1 MNLSNTLLF
10 RGLEDTEITS
20 LLNCLDATERSYKK
34 SEVILSEGSI
44 TENIGILLSG
54 MAVILC
60 NDIWGN
66 TSILGNVAPGSV
78 FAEVYACVPGQPMLV
93 SVSAV
98 EDTSVLFVNVGH
110 VLATCTNSC
119 PFHTRLVQNL
129 LTICAHKS
137 LRLSQRILHTTS
149 KSIRGRLMSYFSECA
164 KLSGSNSFLI
174 PYNRQQ
180 LADYLNVDRSAMC
193 NELSKMQK
201 DGVIEY
207 ERNRILLKA

>member
-44 TENIGILLSG
+44 TENIGIVLSG
-54 MAVILC
+54 MAVIFC

-66 TSILGNVAPGSV
+66 TSILGNVVPGSV

-98 EDTSVLFVNVGH
+98 ED
-110 VLATCTNSC
+110 
-119 PFHTRLVQNL
+119 
-129 LTICAHKS
+129 
-137 LRLSQRILHTTS
+137 
-149 KSIRGRLMSYFSECA
+149 
-164 KLSGSNSFLI
+164 
-174 PYNRQQ
+174 
-180 LADYLNVDRSAMC
+180 
-193 NELSKMQK
+193 NE
-201 DGVIEY
+201 
-207 ERNRILLKA
+207 

>member
-44 TENIGILLSG
+44 TENIGIVLSG
-54 MAVILC
+54 MAVIFC

-119 PFHTRLVQNL
+119 P
-129 LTICAHKS
+129 
-137 LRLSQRILHTTS
+137 ILHTTS

>member
-44 TENIGILLSG
+44 TENIGIVLSG
-54 MAVILC
+54 MAVIFC

-110 VLATCTNSC
+110 VLGHLYQFLPVPYTAC
-119 PFHTRLVQNL
+119 PKFADYR
-129 LTICAHKS
+129 AHKS
-137 LRLSQRILHTTS
+137 LRLSPKDPAYHLQIHSGKADVLFFGMCQTLREQLVSYPVQPPAAGGLPECGPQRHV
-149 KSIRGRLMSYFSECA
+149 
-164 KLSGSNSFLI
+164 
-174 PYNRQQ
+174 Q
-180 LADYLNVDRSAMC
+180 
-193 NELSKMQK
+193 
-201 DGVIEY
+201 
-207 ERNRILLKA
+207 